1 MSRTLSSNAL
11 ATLFATESTD
21 PIITLITLSG
31 TGIATPI
38 RLCNQ
43 FIGRLSETASEV
55 VYGLT
60 SGGNDYYYL
69 PFTITLPTEDF
80 SSSPR
85 CQLQMEDVTRYL
97 IPTIRTISVPPN
109 VQIDVIL
116 ASAPNTVEITFGS
129 FIMSNISYNANSITA
144 DLVIESLEIEPFPA
158 HSFTPSYFPGL
169 F

>member
-1 MSRTLSSNAL
+1 
-11 ATLFATESTD
+11 
-21 PIITLITLSG
+21 
-31 TGIATPI
+31 
-38 RLCNQ
+38 
-43 FIGRLSETASEV
+43 
-55 VYGLT
+55 
-60 SGGNDYYYL
+60 
-69 PFTITLPTEDF
+69 
-80 SSSPR
+80 
-85 CQLQMEDVTRYL
+85 MEDVTRYL